1 MGCYEANSHLIIEA
15 FLGIARKFS
24 FIVRV
29 KEYLLAGKKF
39 KQNIGL
45 SKRRPQPPSS
55 PVPPIRSDI
64 LFLPSCDPFF
74 PCALSLLNQ
83 REHRHTFSNY
93 YSGNTG
99 FRLDTTK
106 QEMNKEIFN
115 LIFKSTKK
123 KKRQYKY

>member
-29 KEYLLAGKKF
+29 KEYLLAGKKIHTKYRF
-39 KQNIGL
+39 VKEKAPTPLL
-45 SKRRPQPPSS
+45 SRPSH
-55 PVPPIRSDI
+55 PIRYTI
-64 LFLPSCDPFF
+64 LTFLCPFF

-106 QEMNKEIFN
+106 QEMNKKIFN
-115 LIFKSTKK
+115 LI
-123 KKRQYKY
+123 